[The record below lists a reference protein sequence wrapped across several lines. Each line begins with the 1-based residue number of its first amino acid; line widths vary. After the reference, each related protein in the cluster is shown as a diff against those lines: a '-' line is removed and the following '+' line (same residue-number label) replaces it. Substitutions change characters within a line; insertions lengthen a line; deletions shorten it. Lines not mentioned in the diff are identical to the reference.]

1 MSASTTPLETL
12 DRRKAFLK
20 ELNELEDKY
29 SIWVVGDFHPHNGI
43 AFQDKVTGETF
54 EEVDDE

>member
-1 MSASTTPLETL
+1 MSDSTTPLETL

-29 SIWVVGDFHPHNGI
+29 SIWVVGDFDPHNGI
-43 AFQDKVTGETF
+43 AFKDIIEGETF